1 MKNFK
6 DKLIESAKDKGYE
19 EPLFNEEEMTTSQKA
34 KKEKIVI
41 AMKDKESYF
50 KKKYGKRWKEVMHAT
65 ATKQAM
71 AEELGYSDDVEELDE
86 GAYDLTDPKH
96 PTFAKRYQGYLKH
109 NNIQHSSVSLQGF
122 IKNGGKSTTK
132 STNEETELEEG
143 DCVSKPEAK
152 KIAKKEV
159 GKHKK
164 EMHKED
170 INSSEITTDMI
181 QGRVAGG
188 KDNSFKKFKV
198 KLKGDGVVRPNA
210 EIPQQTSARSSIEA
224 HGGAVPQPQIKVGEE
239 IEEATDTV
247 VKDADGNVV
256 SWSHSG
262 DWKKINP
269 KKNPE
274 GKVRNLVGKALKKTK
289 ELTKEEMDEAKDPN
303 IDCGCG
309 SQPDFVTNG
318 SQKMTPLSIVKDL
331 AKKSLTK
338 VKKETLGV
346 APSNQ

>member
-6 DKLIESAKDKGYE
+6 DKLIESSKDKGYE

-71 AEELGYSDDVEELDE
+71 AEELGYSDDVEEL
-86 GAYDLTDPKH
+86 
-96 PTFAKRYQGYLKH
+96 
-109 NNIQHSSVSLQGF
+109 
-122 IKNGGKSTTK
+122 
-132 STNEETELEEG
+132 EEG

-159 GKHKK
+159 GKHEK

-170 INSSEITTDMI
+170 INSSEITTDML

-224 HGGAVPQPQIKVGEE
+224 HGGAVSQPQIKVGEE